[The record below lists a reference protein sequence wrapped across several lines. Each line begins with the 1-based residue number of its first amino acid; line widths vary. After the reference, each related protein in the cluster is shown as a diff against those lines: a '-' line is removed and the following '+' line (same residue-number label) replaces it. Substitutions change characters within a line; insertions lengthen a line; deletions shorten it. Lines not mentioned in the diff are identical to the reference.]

1 MWQGHGNGRGLAQ
14 HSPSE
19 SLSPL
24 LWKSREGISGELCI
38 LWAQPSHSSCTR
50 SHLRVVPWSLPWVRP
65 ELPCRDAVSGPLPHQ
80 RCKCSRAKQSS
91 TLLHAGSQSCSASG
105 ERGAGGASPQG
116 PFSFWGPGTSCL
128 SGFQS
133 FLWSAPPQ
141 KPSDAPPPPLQ
152 PLSPGFL
159 SFMTFRYFTQ
169 MTGSHGTS
177 GCVPGKAQTGNLAT
191 DPRICVSQRPALPRC
206 DRQCSMFPR
215 PSQFSPRPIGEI
227 RSNPLRLGGA
237 IRAQAEG
244 QCSRPGIETSPVLCL
259 SSSCSAG
266 ALETTRRT
274 PQAPQR
280 MEPRFWSE
288 CVRGEE
294 ALPSTKCIC
303 TVSEQ

>member
-1 MWQGHGNGRGLAQ
+1 MLQGQTEQ
-14 HSPSE
+14 HPSA
-19 SLSPL
+19 
-24 LWKSREGISGELCI
+24 R
-38 LWAQPSHSSCTR
+38 
-50 SHLRVVPWSLPWVRP
+50 RVP
-65 ELPCRDAVSGPLPHQ
+65 ELQCVWGEGGGG
-80 RCKCSRAKQSS
+80 CFS
-91 TLLHAGSQSCSASG
+91 T
-105 ERGAGGASPQG
+105 G
-116 PFSFWGPGTSCL
+116 PFLFLGTGYQL
-128 SGFQS
+128 P
-133 FLWSAPPQ
+133 LWFPVFFVVCPTTKTLRCS
-141 KPSDAPPPPLQ
+141 PPPLQ

>member
-1 MWQGHGNGRGLAQ
+1 MLFQDPSPTRGASAPGPNRAAPFCTQGPRAAVRLGRGGRGVLLHRAL
-14 HSPSE
+14 
-19 SLSPL
+19 SLSGDRVPAASL
-24 LWKSREGISGELCI
+24 V
-38 LWAQPSHSSCTR
+38 SSLFC
-50 SHLRVVPWSLPWVRP
+50 
-65 ELPCRDAVSGPLPHQ
+65 GLPHH
-80 RCKCSRAKQSS
+80 KN
-91 TLLHAGSQSCSASG
+91 
-105 ERGAGGASPQG
+105 
-116 PFSFWGPGTSCL
+116 
-128 SGFQS
+128 
-133 FLWSAPPQ
+133 PPML
-141 KPSDAPPPPLQ
+141 PPPPLQ